1 MHIGDVEVAPYL
13 VSRYYR
19 APEIM
24 LGLHPYDH
32 TIDLWS
38 VGVTIYELY
47 TGQIMFPGR
56 SNNEMLKYFMD
67 WRGRFSAKHI
77 RKAQFRDQYFD
88 SNNNFVYREVDK
100 VTQRVNEG
108 DKLTTLINIKPTRNL
123 LHELVGTQDLTE
135 AGRKK
140 VHELKDLLEQMLQLD
155 PTKRISI
162 NDALKHAF
170 IAER

>member
-1 MHIGDVEVAPYL
+1 MDYSSV
-13 VSRYYR
+13 
-19 APEIM
+19 

-67 WRGRFSAKHI
+67 WRGRFNAKHI

-88 SNNNFVYREVDK
+88 ANNNFVYREVDK
-100 VTQRVNEG
+100 VTQRVSDGFWLVEMV
-108 DKLTTLINIKPTRNL
+108 DSSPPKSLFYKLTALIKYGRWLNILIFRT
-123 LHELVGTQDLTE
+123 
-135 AGRKK
+135 
-140 VHELKDLLEQMLQLD
+140 
-155 PTKRISI
+155 S
-162 NDALKHAF
+162 
-170 IAER
+170 

>member
-1 MHIGDVEVAPYL
+1 MA
-13 VSRYYR
+13 
-19 APEIM
+19 
-24 LGLHPYDH
+24 
-32 TIDLWS
+32 
-38 VGVTIYELY
+38 
-47 TGQIMFPGR
+47 
-56 SNNEMLKYFMD
+56 KYSHF
-67 WRGRFSAKHI
+67 
-77 RKAQFRDQYFD
+77 Q
-88 SNNNFVYREVDK
+88 
-100 VTQRVNEG
+100 
-108 DKLTTLINIKPTRNL
+108 DKLTTIINIKPTRNL